1 MVEEVRGSCLGS
13 VGRNGAVKK
22 AMTRGKQIYCRKLR
36 GLGKHLNR
44 RKHTHPARPQE
55 RLRLQAPLRRV
66 TRTTGGT
73 HQRDPQPQPSSG
85 SGADP
90 PAAQVQILQRL
101 RRRSSTPASIR
112 RNSKASSSRS
122 TSPPRMWT
130 VLSSTSRCKCSAKWP
145 GVRAARITWQ
155 VFWPSNSRPERAMKR
170 FGRWWVSIC
179 WTSMTSR
186 TKVDE
191 SSACKWL
198 NSDDHPLR
206 LPAL

>member
-22 AMTRGKQIYCRKLR
+22 AMTRGKQIYCSKRR

-90 PAAQVQILQRL
+90 PAAQAQILNPRIDTEELEGKFIALDIPAEDVDGAQFNIAMQVQRQRAWGARSAYYLASLLAEQLKTGKSYEAL
-101 RRRSSTPASIR
+101 RP
-112 RNSKASSSRS
+112 
-122 TSPPRMWT
+122 
-130 VLSSTSRCKCSAKWP
+130 VV
-145 GVRAARITWQ
+145 G
-155 VFWPSNSRPERAMKR
+155 
-170 FGRWWVSIC
+170 SIC

-186 TKVDE
+186 TKVDKC
-191 SSACKWL
+191 STCKWL